1 LPVKKKQC
9 AHYFI
14 DLKFTRGILVV
25 WPQYWT
31 GLTFFPI

>member
-1 LPVKKKQC
+1 MDARELRIIETLPVKKKQC

-25 WPQYWT
+25 
-31 GLTFFPI
+31 